1 MFPREIPQYWGKCAL
16 PKIQKISQNSTKK
29 RIYFTILRFF
39 CLINVYREAAYIF
52 IFYLRFS
59 WILEQNGG
67 NFYSQILDP
76 QKNCLEIF
84 LYKNCSVLRNKN
96 HEHILKEIILHGFS
110 VVLLIFLCLLKHKFY
125 LNERINMYVNVFA
138 HTREAKLLIKVLTY
152 NDVRMFCIP

>member
-39 CLINVYREAAYIF
+39 CLINIYREAAYIF

-76 QKNCLEIF
+76 QKNLLEIF

-125 LNERINMYVNVFA
+125 LHERINMYVNVFI
-138 HTREAKLLIKVLTY
+138 HTRKARVL
-152 NDVRMFCIP
+152 

>member
-1 MFPREIPQYWGKCAL
+1 MRIAQNIENKSKL
-16 PKIQKISQNSTKK
+16 DQKK
-29 RIYFTILRFF
+29 
-39 CLINVYREAAYIF
+39 YIF
-52 IFYLRFS
+52 YYSYIFLSNKCIPRSCVYFH
-59 WILEQNGG
+59 ILSALFLDFRKNGG

-125 LNERINMYVNVFA
+125 LNERINMYVNDYT
-138 HTREAKLLIKVLTY
+138 HTL
-152 NDVRMFCIP
+152 F